1 MVEGLHSCN
10 AVIELAEKFK
20 IDMPITKAVKQVI
33 SGKKYQRLSIN
44 YCRDHFNLRNKMA
57 YLIISKDKKNK
68 LNLRLNAREKHLK
81 YLESFK
87 SKLLMAGP
95 IVSKTGDPCGSVI
108 ALNFDD
114 RNAIDKFIK
123 NDPYNIVGLLMKL

>member
-1 MVEGLHSCN
+1 
-10 AVIELAEKFK
+10 
-20 IDMPITKAVKQVI
+20 
-33 SGKKYQRLSIN
+33 
-44 YCRDHFNLRNKMA
+44 MA

-95 IVSKTGDPCGSVI
+95 IVSKTCDP
-108 ALNFDD
+108 
-114 RNAIDKFIK
+114 
-123 NDPYNIVGLLMKL
+123 

>member
-1 MVEGLHSCN
+1 
-10 AVIELAEKFK
+10 
-20 IDMPITKAVKQVI
+20 
-33 SGKKYQRLSIN
+33 
-44 YCRDHFNLRNKMA
+44 MA

-87 SKLLMAGP
+87 SKLIMAGP

-123 NDPYNIVGLLMKL
+123 NDPYNIVGLFDEVVVHKFKKVF